1 MSKTFPETGR
11 PRGGRS
17 GGVVALDG
25 VDLDVARASFTAILG
40 PSGCGKTTLLRS
52 IAGFE
57 TPDSG
62 CIEIDGQVVLAPGA
76 RPLPAHARGV
86 GVVPQDGALFP
97 HLTVAQNVGFG
108 LRGLA
113 RGDRRRRV
121 AEVLDLVG
129 LGDLGRRR
137 PHELSGGQQQ
147 RVALARALA
156 PRPRL
161 ILLDEP
167 FSALDAHL
175 RQSLRAEVR
184 QLLLDVGTTAVL
196 VTHDRSEAFTMADH
210 LVVMRQGRVVSD
222 GNPRDAYFRPS
233 SIALGQFL
241 GEAVVLP
248 GRVEPG
254 RQEGA
259 KPVVSCALGRLP
271 VRTWHGRTG
280 PCRVLIRPESIGVAP
295 APARDGGTATGTVV
309 AQSFFGHDELLEVA
323 VPGLAEHVAVRITGE
338 HAHRRGEAV
347 ALQVHEAVCTF
358 SDLGEPNL
366 T

>member
-1 MSKTFPETGR
+1 M
-11 PRGGRS
+11 
-17 GGVVALDG
+17 ALDG
-25 VDLDVARASFTAILG
+25 VDLDVAGGTFTAILG

-62 CIEIDGQVVLAPGA
+62 GIEIGGEVVFAPGT
-76 RPLPAHARGV
+76 RPTPAHARGV

-108 LRGLA
+108 LRQLS
-113 RGDRRRRV
+113 RRDRRRRV
-121 AEVLDLVG
+121 AEVLDLVS
-129 LGDLGRRR
+129 LGGLGRRR

-184 QLLLDVGTTAVL
+184 RLLRDVGTTAIL
-196 VTHDRSEAFTMADH
+196 VTHDRSEAFTMAEH
-210 LVVMRQGRVVSD
+210 LVVMREGRVVSD
-222 GNPRDAYFRPS
+222 GDPRDAYFRPS
-233 SIALGQFL
+233 SIGLAQFL

-254 RQEGA
+254 GPTGT

-271 VRTWHGRTG
+271 VRTWHGESG
-280 PCRVLIRPESIGVAP
+280 ACHVMIRPESIAVAP
-295 APARDGGTATGTVV
+295 IPATGGGSATGTVV

-323 VPGLAEHVAVRITGE
+323 VPGLAEHVSVRITGE

-358 SDLGEPNL
+358 P